1 MSSFRTVSPPTPE
14 SKTPMIMIEYR
25 HYIRVPRLPCPQ
37 PSRVHSSG
45 VVATVPESRK
55 IHLTFTA

>member
-1 MSSFRTVSPPTPE
+1 
-14 SKTPMIMIEYR
+14 MIMIEYR

-45 VVATVPESRK
+45 VVVTVRESRK